1 MRTPGKQDNSYNSA
15 LEQGAV
21 TGSASAMPCVHF
33 PCLSLLQEALG
44 AGPQKAKA
52 EEK

>member
-1 MRTPGKQDNSYNSA
+1 MSEEESIHVKTPGKQNR
-15 LEQGAV
+15 
-21 TGSASAMPCVHF
+21 PCAHS

-44 AGPQKAKA
+44 AGPQKAKE